1 MNNMSYGIAIDI
13 GTTTICAALVRSYD
27 GGVLR
32 EVSRLNCG
40 RMFGA
45 DVISRIKAASDG
57 SLLML
62 QDCMRSDL
70 TAVLAAI
77 VTPEVASGID
87 RIVIAGNTTML
98 HILRGYSCVGLG
110 RYPYTAVTLEP
121 EVLALREVLP
131 RVTFLGDR
139 VEVVLFPGF
148 TAFVG
153 ADILAGVYYLT
164 GENSVTQGESWGTGT
179 LTHFSTPDKL
189 LSIATEK
196 RVSVPV
202 PADSPLVHFLLLDL
216 GTNGEMALVERGSA
230 GARRITVCSTA
241 AGPVFE
247 GGGIRCGMGGV
258 DGAIAHVRI
267 GDNWGRFCLSPCS
280 AGDNTEPSPLS
291 PAAVPLT
298 HSLDVIGGGRPLG
311 LCGTGVMET
320 VAELRRAGIIDETG
334 LMQDPYFEEGFPLVA
349 AEESG
354 TGAPILFTQ
363 DDVRAVQM
371 AKAAIRAGIET
382 LLKAAG
388 LSPEGI
394 DAVYVAGGYGQH
406 MDFDA
411 IRALDMI
418 PEALLAKCRAAGNT
432 SLAGCIRL
440 LEALALADDGAGIL
454 AELRALSLD
463 KKEVVLA
470 DEDGFEERYYDSM
483 GM

>member
-1 MNNMSYGIAIDI
+1 M
-13 GTTTICAALVRSYD
+13 
-27 GGVLR
+27 
-32 EVSRLNCG
+32 
-40 RMFGA
+40 
-45 DVISRIKAASDG
+45 
-57 SLLML
+57 
-62 QDCMRSDL
+62 
-70 TAVLAAI
+70 
-77 VTPEVASGID
+77 
-87 RIVIAGNTTML
+87 
-98 HILRGYSCVGLG
+98 
-110 RYPYTAVTLEP
+110 
-121 EVLALREVLP
+121 
-131 RVTFLGDR
+131 
-139 VEVVLFPGF
+139 
-148 TAFVG
+148 
-153 ADILAGVYYLT
+153 
-164 GENSVTQGESWGTGT
+164 
-179 LTHFSTPDKL
+179 
-189 LSIATEK
+189 
-196 RVSVPV
+196 
-202 PADSPLVHFLLLDL
+202 
-216 GTNGEMALVERGSA
+216 
-230 GARRITVCSTA
+230 
-241 AGPVFE
+241 
-247 GGGIRCGMGGV
+247 
-258 DGAIAHVRI
+258 
-267 GDNWGRFCLSPCS
+267 
-280 AGDNTEPSPLS
+280 
-291 PAAVPLT
+291 
-298 HSLDVIGGGRPLG
+298 IGGGRPLG

-320 VAELRRAGIIDETG
+320 VAELRRTGVIDETG
-334 LMQDPYFEEGFPLVA
+334 LMLDPYFEEGFPLVA

-470 DEDGFEERYYDSM
+470 DENGFEERYYDSM